1 MKGYMNGA
9 RTELEL
15 NRIKAAISSSTST
28 SGMSHHFFS
37 SRRKTRN
44 SLHRRHMR
52 HGLYPA
58 GARMAK
64 PLAVLAD
71 VAVPGIK
78 HDEEDEEEDKAPPR
92 KIDYSA
98 GRDEPG
104 RP

>member
-1 MKGYMNGA
+1 
-9 RTELEL
+9 
-15 NRIKAAISSSTST
+15 
-28 SGMSHHFFS
+28 
-37 SRRKTRN
+37 
-44 SLHRRHMR
+44 
-52 HGLYPA
+52 
-58 GARMAK
+58 MAK